1 MTLVV
6 LKPPQVF
13 SILRCKPDTEIGLDR
28 NPKLTDVNTKM
39 QEDNDVSRMYWP
51 GRNSIEK
58 HSF

>member
-13 SILRCKPDTEIGLDR
+13 SILRCKPVPEIGLDR
-28 NPKLTDVNTKM
+28 NLKLTDVNTKM

-51 GRNSIEK
+51 GRNSTEK

>member
-13 SILRCKPDTEIGLDR
+13 SILRCKPVPEIGLDR
-28 NPKLTDVNTKM
+28 NPKQTDVNTKM

-51 GRNSIEK
+51 GRNSTEK

>member
-13 SILRCKPDTEIGLDR
+13 SILRCKPVPEIGLDR
-28 NPKLTDVNTKM
+28 NPKQTDVNTKM

-51 GRNSIEK
+51 GRNSTEQ